1 MPAVVPATPAAIA
14 ETTVQTGD
22 TAMKTATVKGITVKA
37 TTVKAAKSGTVE
49 TGTVETAA
57 VESTPTVKTSSATVR
72 CLGEIWLAEQSHAQQ
87 PSCNARYT
95 PPFLWLGSIG

>member
-1 MPAVVPATPAAIA
+1 MVPATAATIA
-14 ETTVQTGD
+14 EAIVQTGD
-22 TAMKTATVKGITVKA
+22 TAVKSAAVKGVTM
-37 TTVKAAKSGTVE
+37 KAAKSATVE

-87 PSCNARYT
+87 PSRDARYT
-95 PPFLWLGSIG
+95 PPFLWPGSIG